1 MLDFFSLAQQCAPS
15 VDPRTMA
22 AIVRVESGFNPLAIG
37 VVNARLVRQPHNLP
51 EAIATARSLDK
62 QGYRYSVGLAQI
74 ERRNITA
81 NGLPLET
88 AFDPCTNLAMG
99 AKILGHCFEGAQR
112 QSNDQQL
119 ALRTAVSCYYNGQV
133 RAPLAQSYVQ
143 RVVAAAGAGN
153 DRAAPI
159 PVVPA
164 LIAPGSSAVP
174 PPAPISASS
183 AAAKPPTA
191 GAGGDA
197 KDAHVF

>member
-1 MLDFFSLAQQCAPS
+1 MLDFVTLAQQCAPS
-15 VDPRTMA
+15 VDPHTMA

-37 VVNARLVRQPHNLP
+37 VVNARLARQPQNLP
-51 EAIATARSLDK
+51 EAVATARSLDK

-74 ERRNITA
+74 ERANVTA
-81 NGLPLET
+81 SGLPLET

-112 QSNDQQL
+112 QSNDQQV

-133 RAPLAQSYVQ
+133 RAPLAHSYVQ
-143 RVVAAAGAGN
+143 KVVAAA
-153 DRAAPI
+153 AADMHAVPI

-164 LIAPGSSAVP
+164 LVVPESSAAP
-174 PPAPISASS
+174 TPAPISASS
-183 AAAKPPTA
+183 PAATPPAAQGMKT
-191 GAGGDA
+191 DS